1 MIAPPAPRRPAR
13 APGTRAGTPATAA
26 TSRAVAA
33 LVTTLVAVLALAGCD
48 LRLESAPPTAPTPGH
63 AEVVRER
70 TVADALALAAAARSA
85 QATADAA
92 SAAVLGDV
100 VTFSAAHARQLGGVY
115 DPGLATPTP
124 ATTATPV
131 VATPTDVLRA
141 LRADAGVALADAAA
155 ATDGATARLLAAV
168 GVSRTELATRLA
180 TTLHEPT
187 APPTAGATPAP
198 NASPVASA
206 APTAATSPAPS
217 AAASPAP
224 SGSTAAATAVL
235 APLVLAHDQAGF
247 GLEVIAAKLS
257 GAARQEAVAAAAA
270 HRHAAE
276 SWARRAGIAGTPAD
290 PRRAVYA
297 LPTFDAAG
305 APALAATLEA
315 GVAQAASA
323 ALVDAS
329 LDTRGS
335 LVDELLAAQAA
346 AAAWGAAPTAF
357 PGIPGL
363 D

>member
-33 LVTTLVAVLALAGCD
+33 LVTMLVAALALAGCD
-48 LRLESAPPTAPTPGH
+48 LRLESAPPTAPTPGP
-63 AEVVRER
+63 AEVARER

-100 VTFSAAHARQLGGVY
+100 VAFSAAHARQLGGVY

-124 ATTATPV
+124 STTATPV
-131 VATPTDVLRA
+131 VASPADVLRA

-168 GVSRTELATRLA
+168 GVARTELATRLA

-198 NASPVASA
+198 NASPTTSA
-206 APTAATSPAPS
+206 APTAATS

-224 SGSTAAATAVL
+224 SGRTAAATAAL
-235 APLVLAHDQAGF
+235 TPLVLAHDQAGF
-247 GLEVIAAKLS
+247 GLEVVAAKLS
-257 GAARQEAVAAAAA
+257 GAARQEAAAAAAA
-270 HRHAAE
+270 HRRAAE
-276 SWARRAGIAGTPAD
+276 SWARRAGIAGTAAD

-323 ALVDAS
+323 ALVGAPVDV
-329 LDTRGS
+329 RGS

>member
-1 MIAPPAPRRPAR
+1 MIAAPVPRRPAR
-13 APGTRAGTPATAA
+13 AHGTCAASWVPTPVGTRPTAA

-33 LVTTLVAVLALAGCD
+33 LITTLVAVLALAGCD
-48 LRLESAPPTAPTPGH
+48 LRFESAPPTAPTPGP

-70 TVADALALAAAARSA
+70 TVADALALAVAARSA
-85 QATADAA
+85 QSTADAA

-124 ATTATPV
+124 STSTPPV
-131 VATPTDVLRA
+131 VATPADVLHA
-141 LRADAGVALADAAA
+141 LRADAAVALADAAA

-168 GVSRTELATRLA
+168 GVSRTELATRLT
-180 TTLHEPT
+180 TTLHEPA
-187 APPTAGATPAP
+187 APPTAAP
-198 NASPVASA
+198 TASPTASA
-206 APTAATSPAPS
+206 APTADPS

-224 SGSTAAATAVL
+224 SGTTAAATAAL

-247 GLEVIAAKLS
+247 GLEVIAAKLT
-257 GAARQEAVAAAAA
+257 GAARQEAAAAAAA
-270 HRHAAE
+270 HRRAAE
-276 SWARRAGIAGTPAD
+276 SWAQRAGIAGTAAD

-297 LPTFDAAG
+297 LPTFVAAG

-323 ALVDAS
+323 ALVDAP

-335 LVDELLAAQAA
+335 LVDELVAAQAA

>member
-1 MIAPPAPRRPAR
+1 MIAAPAPRRPAR
-13 APGTRAGTPATAA
+13 AHGARAGTPPTGA

-33 LVTTLVAVLALAGCD
+33 LVTALVAVLALAGCD
-48 LRLESAPPTAPTPGH
+48 LRFESAPPGAPTPGP

-100 VTFSAAHARQLGGVY
+100 VTFSAAHARQLGGLY

-124 ATTATPV
+124 STPAPPV
-131 VATPTDVLRA
+131 VATPADVLRA
-141 LRADAGVALADAAA
+141 LRADAAVALADAAA

-168 GVSRTELATRLA
+168 GVSRSELATRLA
-180 TTLHEPT
+180 TTLHEPA
-187 APPTAGATPAP
+187 APPTAAPTPAP
-198 NASPVASA
+198 NTSPTASS
-206 APTAATSPAPS
+206 APTAAPS
-217 AAASPAP
+217 ASPSPAP
-224 SGSTAAATAVL
+224 SGTTAAATAAL

-257 GAARQEAVAAAAA
+257 GAARQEAVAAASA

-276 SWARRAGIAGTPAD
+276 SWAQRAGIAGTATD

-323 ALVDAS
+323 ALVGAP
-329 LDTRGS
+329 LDTRSS
-335 LVDELLAAQAA
+335 LVDELAAAQAA